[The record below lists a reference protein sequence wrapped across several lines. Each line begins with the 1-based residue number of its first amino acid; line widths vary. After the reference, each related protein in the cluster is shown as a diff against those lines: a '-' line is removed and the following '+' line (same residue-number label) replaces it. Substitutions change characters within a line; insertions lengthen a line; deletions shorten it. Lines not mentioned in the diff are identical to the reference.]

1 MPPTLT
7 TPLYHH
13 YYKHHFTSN
22 DNSNKKITPTY
33 NFFSK
38 VLCISAYFTY
48 YLFLVLHGKIRRFSS
63 TKNRKI
69 EEAYSKMSPNVTV
82 GLCGDQFQL
91 HFRDNTEKGSL
102 SGEQIKISRKVVGT
116 SESKGWSISS
126 ADDVFYKIFELFICR

>member
-38 VLCISAYFTY
+38 VLCTSASIFHIS
-48 YLFLVLHGKIRRFSS
+48 
-63 TKNRKI
+63 
-69 EEAYSKMSPNVTV
+69 VTA
-82 GLCGDQFQL
+82 
-91 HFRDNTEKGSL
+91 
-102 SGEQIKISRKVVGT
+102 
-116 SESKGWSISS
+116 
-126 ADDVFYKIFELFICR
+126 ADDETVKVALEALKEGFSEAKSKSEAKFIVTDLRVLDTCASFFV